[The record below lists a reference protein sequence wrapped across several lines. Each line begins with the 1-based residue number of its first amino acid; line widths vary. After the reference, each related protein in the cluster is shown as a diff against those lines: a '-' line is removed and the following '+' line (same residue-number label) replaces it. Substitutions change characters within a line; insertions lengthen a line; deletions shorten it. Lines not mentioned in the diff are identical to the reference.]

1 MSGKVVTLI
10 ALLVCLAGTADIAK
24 ATDHWLAESI
34 KGTPIETAKIQWN
47 GAAGQEVCLYYF
59 PQRSNNIRRIESVDC
74 RNLEEL
80 LVDFSVSN
88 DWRILR
94 NGGLPNEG
102 EISLTPS
109 IFLPSSVFLI
119 EHPENTSVDIM
130 PDPGFVRTDNSN
142 PIAVSAMMLKIIRN
156 NLVLVYEG
164 R

>member
-1 MSGKVVTLI
+1 MSGKVAMLI

-34 KGTPIETAKIQWN
+34 KDTPIETAKIQWN
-47 GAAGQEVCLYYF
+47 GTAGQEACLYYF
-59 PQRSNNIRRIESVDC
+59 QQHNNNTRRIESVDS
-74 RNLEEL
+74 RNIEEL
-80 LVDFSVSN
+80 LTDFPVSN

-94 NGGLPNEG
+94 DWGLTNED
-102 EISLTPS
+102 EISITPS
-109 IFLPSSVFLI
+109 IFSPSSIFLI
-119 EHPENTSVDIM
+119 EHPENISVDIM

-142 PIAVSAMMLKIIRN
+142 PNAVSAMILKIIRN